1 MIIKRVLSSISKF
14 LENIL
19 KNVLFETDNEESSN
33 NEESAIETE
42 DKSIELKYSNT
53 DSDSDEVFEC
63 LKKSRQ
69 NQRDKQ
75 KSWKV
80 TNFIDD
86 SDPDL
91 DDLESS
97 EEEFKSDEEILDYTS
112 KLSYQP
118 TSKEKRVS

>member
-75 KSWKV
+75 KSSKV